1 MALLCLVFSDVAES
15 AGAIKGLF
23 SPSEQSRCE
32 QEITLYNHHPIIGVD
47 YITRVHTTKIL
58 AP

>member
-32 QEITLYNHHPIIGVD
+32 QEITLYNHHPIIAID
-47 YITRVHTTKIL
+47 YTTMDIL